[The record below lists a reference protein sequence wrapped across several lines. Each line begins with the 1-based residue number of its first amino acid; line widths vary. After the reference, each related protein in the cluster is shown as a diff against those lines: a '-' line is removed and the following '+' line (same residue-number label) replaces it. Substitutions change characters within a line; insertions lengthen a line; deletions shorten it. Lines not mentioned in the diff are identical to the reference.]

1 MSTRKTPDE
10 LKRFIQSNV
19 GDYGGNLWS
28 TFNCDLDSN
37 PGVIKT
43 APRLTQVLGTDEIG
57 SERVLALQLHDGEY
71 YVATQDDVYD
81 CSVNSDPTD
90 ASNWSDTTTLGSED
104 LGLETDMTSFD
115 GLLLISLGTDIMSWD
130 GSSKN
135 NDYWTTL
142 SGTPSALTAN
152 FTHTMDVLRSGTD
165 TLFVTDKNKIRYF
178 NGTAG
183 GTIITIDPLMVVH
196 CMTPSLDRMWV
207 GSYTEVENNAYVY
220 EVQIGATNTLGDP
233 SYNQSYAIEGRVCLT
248 MFTYRNT
255 PFVITD
261 QGYIQA
267 FNGAG
272 FVTVAQ
278 FPWAGQS
285 QIMKGCQPGQVQDSS
300 TSRAI
305 HPKGAQVSGKY
316 CYIYVNTE
324 NEANVANNLDSRSP
338 SGVWVL
344 DLETYSLTHKYALTD
359 TTADYGSHKVNF
371 SGPLLITNTPETRLM
386 VGGDVETEGLW
397 MEGTATPQAYFTLV
411 RHESESVAD
420 AFEAF
425 AIKNDTLASDETV
438 TVKYKDLTLPGFPL
452 LVNTITWL
460 NATQFTTL
468 DPLTDVLGESAAGEQ
483 DGYEIEFLS
492 GLGAGQLAHIV
503 SITGTTTKTVT
514 VDASFGVLNSTSD
527 IQIDSYKLLKVKAEQ
542 ADGEVKKLGSG
553 GTSPSRQYK
562 VVMKGDVT
570 VRETISKSN
579 NNNSL

>member
-37 PGVIKT
+37 PGVIKP

-57 SERVLALQLHDGEY
+57 SERVLALQLHDGQY

-81 CSVNSDPTD
+81 CSVTSDPTN
-90 ASNWSDTTTLGSED
+90 ASNWGDISTLGSED
-104 LGLETDMTSFD
+104 LGFETDMTSFD

-135 NDYWTTL
+135 DDYWTTL

-165 TLFVTDKNKIRYF
+165 TLFVTDKNQIRYF

-207 GSYTEVENNAYVY
+207 GSYTEVENSAYVY

-233 SYNQSYAIEGRVCLT
+233 SYNQAYAVEGRACLT
-248 MFTYRNT
+248 MFTYMNT
-255 PFVITD
+255 PFVVTD
-261 QGYIQA
+261 RGYIQG
-267 FNGAG
+267 FNGAS
-272 FVTVAQ
+272 FETVAQ
-278 FPWAGQS
+278 FPWANDS
-285 QIMKGCQPGQVQDSS
+285 KVMNGCRPGLVQDSS

-324 NEANVANNLDSRSP
+324 DEYVSNQNLDTRSP

-386 VGGDVETEGLW
+386 VGGGVETEGVW
-397 MEGTATPQAYFTLV
+397 MEGTATPQAHFTLV

-425 AIKNDTLASDETV
+425 AIKNDTLASGETV

-452 LVNTITWL
+452 LVNSVTWL
-460 NATQFTTL
+460 NATQFNTT
-468 DPLTDVLGESAAGEQ
+468 DTLTDVLGETAAGEQ

-503 SITGTTTKTVT
+503 SVVGGTTKTVT
-514 VDASFGVLNSTSD
+514 VDTSFGVLNSTSD